1 MTTLEELGARAS
13 AVAAEGRAALTA
25 LASDIEAL
33 RSPTPQPDLAA
44 AVRQLD
50 ADVWAAID
58 AGRDSAGTGA
68 AQ

>member
-1 MTTLEELGARAS
+1 MTTLEELGARAGE
-13 AVAAEGRAALTA
+13 VAAEGRAALAA
-25 LASDIEAL
+25 LASDLDAR
-33 RSPTPQPDLAA
+33 RSPTAQPGLAA

-58 AGRDSAGTGA
+58 ARREAAGTGA